1 MIKLFSYIV
10 YKLIIFIDYMFFF
23 LTKRHFRYYLYDYL
37 RSNSLTFIAIGHKKV
52 KFFTPSSIANWRIK
66 NFYDKEPETLAW
78 INSFDSDNSIFWDIG
93 SNIGV
98 YSIYAAIN
106 HKNLEVVAFEPS
118 TSNLNILSR
127 NIALNNL
134 HNKIKIAQIPLTKE
148 ENQFLLMKETSLNEG
163 SALNAFG
170 VDFDSDGNNI
180 KEVNKYM
187 LYGNSIN
194 NLLDNKILEIPNY
207 IKIDVDGIEH
217 LILSGAD
224 KHLNN
229 KKIKSILI
237 ELNEDFKDQF
247 KSSLEILN
255 NNGFSLEKKERS
267 KMVERDHL
275 NSKTYNFIFKRD

>member
-1 MIKLFSYIV
+1 M
-10 YKLIIFIDYMFFF
+10 
-23 LTKRHFRYYLYDYL
+23 KRRFRFYLYDYL
-37 RSNSLTFIAIGHKKV
+37 RSNSLVSIDIGNKKV
-52 KFFTPSSIANWRIK
+52 KFFAPSSIAYWRIK

-78 INSFDSDNSIFWDIG
+78 IDNFDPGNSIFWDIG

-98 YSIYAAIN
+98 YSIYAAT
-106 HKNLEVVAFEPS
+106 KNKYLDVVAFEPS

-134 HNKIKIAQIPLTKE
+134 QDKIKIAQIPLTKE
-148 ENQFLLMKETSLNEG
+148 ENQFLLMKETSLVEG

-180 KEVNKYM
+180 KEINKYM
-187 LYGNSIN
+187 LFGNSIN

-229 KKIKSILI
+229 EKIKSILV
-237 ELNEDFKDQF
+237 ELNEDFKDQL

-267 KMVERDHL
+267 KMVENDHL
-275 NSKTYNFIFKRD
+275 NSKTYNFIFKRY

>member
-1 MIKLFSYIV
+1 M
-10 YKLIIFIDYMFFF
+10 
-23 LTKRHFRYYLYDYL
+23 
-37 RSNSLTFIAIGHKKV
+37 
-52 KFFTPSSIANWRIK
+52 
-66 NFYDKEPETLAW
+66 
-78 INSFDSDNSIFWDIG
+78 
-93 SNIGV
+93 
-98 YSIYAAIN
+98 
-106 HKNLEVVAFEPS
+106 
-118 TSNLNILSR
+118 SR

-267 KMVERDHL
+267 KMVEKDHL
-275 NSKTYNFIFKRD
+275 QSKTYNFIFKRY